1 AFGTGFRPQLRAE
14 PRAYTARGC
23 PKAPLLEFANNQD
36 SARSQNLSDPPKYR
50 IRISDEAKD
59 CLRDYDTSKFEGRLA
74 ASPTVNEMSTPARIG
89 LALAASIIS
98 GEASMPV
105 TTAPRR
111 HIRGED
117 YHQGRPEPTDCPWAN
132 GGSGSETRVQD
143 DRGEPPGRGGT
154 LTLA

>member
-1 AFGTGFRPQLRAE
+1 MHDCWREAGMVRQRPKLGGRSEPGFRPQLRAK

-74 ASPTVNEMSTPARIG
+74 ASPTVNEMSTPSRIG
-89 LALAASIIS
+89 LALAASIMS

-111 HIRGED
+111 HVRGQD
-117 YHQGRPEPTDCPWAN
+117 HH
-132 GGSGSETRVQD
+132 SGST
-143 DRGEPPGRGGT
+143 
-154 LTLA
+154 